1 MMLKIFKKSGEIPW
15 TKATVAVS
23 AGLKNGMDLQERYF
37 CFRWGQDCAW
47 IDMIDFAQSS
57 PVRYIQRDLQV
68 ARVII
73 PVNNDN
79 MGWKTLQ

>member
-1 MMLKIFKKSGEIPW
+1 M
-15 TKATVAVS
+15 
-23 AGLKNGMDLQERYF
+23 
-37 CFRWGQDCAW
+37 

-73 PVNNDN
+73 PVNNEQYGLEN
-79 MGWKTLQ
+79 IQ